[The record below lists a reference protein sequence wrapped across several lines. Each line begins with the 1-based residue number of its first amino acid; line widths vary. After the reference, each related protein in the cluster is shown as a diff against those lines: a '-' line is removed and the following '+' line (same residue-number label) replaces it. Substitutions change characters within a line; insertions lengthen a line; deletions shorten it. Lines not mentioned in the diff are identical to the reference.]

1 LGLLV
6 RASLHAW
13 RDEGCRRR
21 RHHTF
26 VDNAVGYP
34 AGIVPVTRVRQNEE
48 SERPETKDIVQK
60 VATRCEEGSAGL
72 PIGVQIAARPWR
84 EDQVLAAMRIVQ
96 EAARAEPDS
105 SLAATQLIPLPVP
118 RGPVVLRRA
127 GDRGRDPLSGN
138 GEMGLSGDGAEP
150 T

>member
-1 LGLLV
+1 M
-6 RASLHAW
+6 
-13 RDEGCRRR
+13 
-21 RHHTF
+21 
-26 VDNAVGYP
+26 
-34 AGIVPVTRVRQNEE
+34 
-48 SERPETKDIVQK
+48 
-60 VATRCEEGSAGL
+60 
-72 PIGVQIAARPWR
+72 QIAARPWR